1 MDFGPGTYGLGYL
14 AGVLSTLSPCVLP
27 LLPILIISAGVAHRM
42 GPLALALGLAISFS
56 GVGIL
61 IGSAGAALG
70 LDPDIFRT
78 LAAVVLLVLGV
89 VMVSE
94 RLQQR
99 FAAAAAGLSSHGND
113 LLSGLKL
120 DGLRGQFLIGL
131 VLGLVWSPCV
141 GPTLGAATTLAS
153 QGQHLAQ
160 IALLM
165 ALFGLGAGT
174 PLVLLGALPRAGM
187 ARVSRA
193 MSLTGKWG
201 KLALG
206 AAMILL
212 AIAILTGLDK
222 SFEAFIVDVSPDWLT
237 RLTTRF

>member
-1 MDFGPGTYGLGYL
+1 M
-14 AGVLSTLSPCVLP
+14 
-27 LLPILIISAGVAHRM
+27 
-42 GPLALALGLAISFS
+42 
-56 GVGIL
+56 
-61 IGSAGAALG
+61 G

>member
-27 LLPILIISAGVAHRM
+27 LLPILIISAGAAHRM